1 MQLLK
6 LNARLTWILIV
17 IALLVTEAVLLIMY
31 WCWLSDGESG
41 STTIRN
47 LGFVIVAII
56 GLPLA
61 IWRSIVAQRQS
72 ETAQRG
78 LLNERYQK
86 GAEMLGSKVLPVR
99 LGGIYALARLARE
112 HPGDYHTQIMS
123 LFCALVRHPVA
134 VEAAEP
140 INGGSLTVAPTFKN
154 GENEA
159 GNNHLL
165 RVREDVLE
173 VLKVFRERN
182 GTQIK
187 TETKGEYRL
196 NLVNADL
203 NHADLNHADLKGA
216 DLNHA
221 DLNHAK
227 LAGAKLNHA
236 KLTGADLNHADLKGA
251 ELNHAKLIGA
261 DLNHAEMIDAELG
274 GAKLIGAKL
283 AGAELIGAKLNHAK
297 LTGAELNHAKLNHAK
312 LNRADLN
319 HAKLKG
325 AEMIDAEMKSAELD
339 HAELIDAKLIDAK
352 LAGAKLAGA
361 KLAGAKLN
369 HADLRNCE
377 GLTQKQIDQAT
388 ADSDAP
394 PNLEGVVDT
403 STGELLV
410 WRG

>member
-6 LNARLTWILIV
+6 LNAGLTWILIV
-17 IALLVTEAVLLIMY
+17 IALLVAEAVLSIMY

-159 GNNHLL
+159 GNDRLL

-203 NHADLNHADLKGA
+203 NHADLNHAKLNHADLNHADLNHAKLAGAELIGAKLNHANLTGADLNHAKLNHAKLNHA

-227 LAGAKLNHA
+227 LAGAKL
-236 KLTGADLNHADLKGA
+236 
-251 ELNHAKLIGA
+251 
-261 DLNHAEMIDAELG
+261 
-274 GAKLIGAKL
+274 
-283 AGAELIGAKLNHAK
+283 AGAELIGAKLNHAN
-297 LTGAELNHAKLNHAK
+297 LTGADLNHAALDHAK
-312 LNRADLN
+312 LNRAALD

-325 AEMIDAEMKSAELD
+325 ADMIDAEMKSAELN
-339 HAELIDAKLIDAK
+339 HAELIGAKLIDAKLNRAK

-361 KLAGAKLN
+361 KLD

-377 GLTQKQIDQAT
+377 GLTQEQIDQAT